1 MWTGA
6 LDLLVKTVLYGN
18 IPRSYECSCEL
29 RFTGKNCEITAFSW
43 TREITLSV
51 ASHRYFCDS
60 PILNSI
66 AKKR

>member
-29 RFTGKNCEITAFSW
+29 RFAGKNCEIS
-43 TREITLSV
+43 LSF
-51 ASHRYFCDS
+51 RG
-60 PILNSI
+60 L
-66 AKKR
+66 KR